1 MVGPGTYDAKYDLIK
16 KKANTP
22 IIKLEGVGLV
32 GGKNMNDIRLKIQQP
47 NNPEMA
53 ISNVSLKHLY
63 AG

>member
-32 GGKNMNDIRLKIQQP
+32 GGKNMNDIRLKIQ
-47 NNPEMA
+47 
-53 ISNVSLKHLY
+53 
-63 AG
+63 